1 MLRET
6 RTENGKV
13 RGIPGADPRVT
24 IYRGIPFAAP
34 PTGEN
39 RWRAPQPAENWDGVR
54 ECYTFAPIGIQDQP
68 GVGKWEE
75 DLYMREFHVDK
86 DIPMSEDCLYLN
98 VWTPANAADEK
109 LPVLI
114 WIFGGGFQWG
124 YTAEMEFDGE
134 RLARRGIVVVSVNYR
149 LATLGFLAH
158 PEITAESPDAPG
170 NFGLLDQKAGIAWV
184 KRNISNFGGDPD
196 QITIAGQS
204 AGGGSVMAQINNED
218 NYDVIKRA
226 VVFSGMI
233 ELANPKDDIFN
244 PNDLKLAEERG
255 KAFFDY
261 LGVSGLEE
269 ARKLDAFLIRDKY
282 AEYVK
287 EHPRFFPIEDGV
299 MVKQYGMTKFKEGRS
314 AKIPIISGCTKDEF
328 VIDGINTVER
338 SVKNAFVSAQ
348 AHGADKPMYY
358 YFFEPDIPGWDNPGD
373 FHSCDLWFFFESIG
387 KCWRP
392 YKGYHYD
399 LSRQMCNYFANFIK
413 TGDPNGKDADGTDMP
428 VWKPYTEKEPNEMH
442 FTSDG
447 AKTSV

>member
-1 MLRET
+1 MLRDT
-6 RTENGKV
+6 KTENGKV

-34 PTGEN
+34 PVGKN

-54 ECYTFAPIGIQDQP
+54 ECYTFAPIGIQDTP

-86 DIPMSEDCLYLN
+86 DIPMSEDSLYLN
-98 VWTPANAADEK
+98 VWTPANSADEK

-158 PEITAESPDAPG
+158 PEITAESPEAPG

-184 KRNISNFGGDPD
+184 KRNIANFGGDPY

-287 EHPRFFPIEDGV
+287 DHPRFFPIEDGV

-314 AKIPIISGCTKDEF
+314 ARIPIISGATKDEF
-328 VIDGINTVER
+328 VVDGVNTVER

-348 AHGADKPMYY
+348 AHGDDQPMYY
-358 YFFEPDIPGWDNPGD
+358 YMFEPDIPGWDNPGD

-447 AKTSV
+447 AKTEV